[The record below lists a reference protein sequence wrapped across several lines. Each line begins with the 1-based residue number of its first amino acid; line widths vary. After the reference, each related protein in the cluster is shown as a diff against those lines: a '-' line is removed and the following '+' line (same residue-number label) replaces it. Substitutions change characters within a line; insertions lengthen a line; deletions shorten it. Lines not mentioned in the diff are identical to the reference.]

1 MCQTKPRIILHLH
14 NPEERMNEEEE
25 YEQAFNKR
33 YGPKKRKRL
42 DTQYPGIRQA
52 ALAVVSIL
60 YHACFPADDYFPL
73 YPHGRHRNRLHQL

>member
-42 DTQYPGIRQA
+42 DT
-52 ALAVVSIL
+52 
-60 YHACFPADDYFPL
+60 
-73 YPHGRHRNRLHQL
+73 